1 MESTRQLDWF
11 AKPDRLDL
19 SAFESAVRHA
29 GGWILARDLLR
40 RTGLEDTE
48 HARRHLRALAAQ
60 SDAILS
66 GQRGYCHL
74 ANATPEDI
82 HHAAAWLESQAREMM
97 QRAIRLRR
105 RAHAAIHT
113 GEPETVQRHD

>member
-1 MESTRQLDWF
+1 MEPSQLDWF

-19 SAFESAVRHA
+19 IAFESAVRQA

-40 RTGLEDTE
+40 RAGLEDTE

-97 QRAIRLRR
+97 QRAVRLRR
-105 RAHAAIHT
+105 RAHSAIHT
-113 GEPETVQRHD
+113 GQAQTVQRHD